1 MKSDNDS
8 QTAPGAG
15 FAPRRR
21 RMRPPFPPAFAAGRS
36 GFGGGFGH
44 GFGPFGG
51 PFGPR
56 GRGRAR
62 RGDVRLAIL
71 SLLAEAPNNGYGLIK
86 AIAEK
91 TDDAWRASPG
101 SVYPTLSQLVDEA
114 LVSGAEGGEYALT
127 DAGRAYVAEHAAE
140 LAAVWQVGP
149 NVSGEQ
155 AALIEATRKLVGA
168 IRQVG
173 TDGSA
178 EKQAAAA
185 EKLDALRKELY
196 RLLGE

>member
-21 RMRPPFPPAFAAGRS
+21 RMRPPFPPAFAAGRP

-44 GFGPFGG
+44 GFSPRGG
-51 PFGPR
+51 PFGP
-56 GRGRAR
+56 RGRAR

-86 AIAEK
+86 TIADK

-101 SVYPTLSQLVDEA
+101 SVYPTLSQLVDEG
-114 LVSGAEGGEYALT
+114 LVSGAQGGDYALT
-127 DAGRAYVAEHAAE
+127 DAGHGYVAEHAEE

-149 NVSGEQ
+149 KVSGEQ
-155 AALIEATRKLVGA
+155 AALIEATRKLVSA

-178 EKQAAAA
+178 DKQATAAD
-185 EKLDALRKELY
+185 KVDALRKELY

>member
-21 RMRPPFPPAFAAGRS
+21 RMRPPFPPAFAAGRP

-44 GFGPFGG
+44 GFGPRGG
-51 PFGPR
+51 PFGP
-56 GRGRAR
+56 RGRAR

-71 SLLAEAPNNGYGLIK
+71 SLL
-86 AIAEK
+86 
-91 TDDAWRASPG
+91 
-101 SVYPTLSQLVDEA
+101 VDEG
-114 LVSGAEGGEYALT
+114 LVSGAQGGDYALT
-127 DAGRAYVAEHAAE
+127 DAGHGYVAEHAEE

-149 NVSGEQ
+149 KVSGEQ

-178 EKQAAAA
+178 NKQAAAA
-185 EKLDALRKELY
+185 EKVDALRKELY

>member
-1 MKSDNDS
+1 V
-8 QTAPGAG
+8 ACAHR
-15 FAPRRR
+15 F
-21 RMRPPFPPAFAAGRS
+21 RPHSPPPARPGL
-36 GFGGGFGH
+36 GGGFGH

-51 PFGPR
+51 PFGP
-56 GRGRAR
+56 RGRAR

-101 SVYPTLSQLVDEA
+101 SVYPTLSQLVDEK
-114 LVSGAEGGEYALT
+114 LVSGAEGGDYTLT
-127 DAGRAYVAEHAAE
+127 DTGRAYVTEHAEE
-140 LAAVWQVGP
+140 LAAVWHVGP
-149 NVSGEQ
+149 KVSDEQ
-155 AALIEATRKLVGA
+155 AALIEATRKLIGA

-173 TDGSA
+173 TDGSTD
-178 EKQAAAA
+178 KQATAA
-185 EKLDALRKELY
+185 EKVNALRKELY

>member
-1 MKSDNDS
+1 METPKMKNDNHP
-8 QTAPGAG
+8 QTAFGPGVG
-15 FAPRRR
+15 HRRR
-21 RMRPPFPPAFAAGRS
+21 GPRPPFPPAFAAARP

-51 PFGPR
+51 P
-56 GRGRAR
+56 RGRAR

-101 SVYPTLSQLVDEA
+101 SVYPTLSQLVDEK
-114 LVSGAEGGEYALT
+114 LVSGAEGGDYTLT
-127 DAGRAYVAEHAAE
+127 DTGRAHVAEHTEE
-140 LAAVWQVGP
+140 LAAVWQLSP
-149 NVSGEQ
+149 TVSGEQ
-155 AALIEATRKLVGA
+155 AALIEATRKLTGA

-173 TDGSA
+173 ADASTD
-178 EKQAAAA
+178 KQAAAA
-185 EKLDALRKELY
+185 EKIDALRKELY
-196 RLLGE
+196 QLLGE